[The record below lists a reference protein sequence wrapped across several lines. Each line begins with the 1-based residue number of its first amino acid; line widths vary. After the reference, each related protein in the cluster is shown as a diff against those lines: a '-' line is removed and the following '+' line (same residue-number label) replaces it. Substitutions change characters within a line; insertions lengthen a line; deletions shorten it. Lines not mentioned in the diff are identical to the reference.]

1 MNKKTGLMLIS
12 LLALFVLA
20 GFGKTEVELLNTG
33 KLIDLEKAIGLAK
46 AGGSAG
52 SLEEGS
58 DASSETDPEAAEG
71 EEPSGS
77 GSTQGAVK
85 DIVIRIRGEQ
95 IFYRYGSLTMGGFTA
110 TKLEDRL
117 RSDFVS
123 GAKVTLADDFA
134 EAHVYKNVLGI
145 LDRLKNEM
153 GLTYIE
159 TTASG
164 GE

>member
-20 GFGKTEVELLNTG
+20 GFGKTEVELLDSG

-52 SLEEGS
+52 SSEEGS
-58 DASSETDPEAAEG
+58 DAASETDPEDAAG
-71 EEPSGS
+71 EEPSGY
-77 GSTQGAVK
+77 GSTRGAVK

-95 IFYRYGSLTMGGFTA
+95 IFYRCGSLTMGGFTD
-110 TKLEDRL
+110 TQLEDRL

-123 GAKVTLADDFA
+123 GAKVTLTDDFA
-134 EAHVYKNVLGI
+134 EAHVYKTVRGI
-145 LDRLKNEM
+145 LDRLNNDM
-153 GLTYIE
+153 GMTYSE
-159 TTASG
+159 TLASG